1 MSSMIVGPTLDHH
14 DDDTV
19 VDLFLRQAA
28 ERPDAPAVS
37 HLGRTLS
44 YRDLDALSARLAR
57 RMLDAGVGPGDLTPF
72 VLSTGLE
79 IPIAMLATMRIG
91 APFVPMDAC
100 WPAARLDQVLNAMR
114 PKLALVRAGTEQ
126 PLPTA
131 VLDIDLTGP
140 DDNGRPAGID
150 RLPGLDDL
158 IYGFYTSG
166 STGTPKCALNIHR
179 GLRNRFAYMSQRF
192 GDTPDDVVLQNS
204 PHVFDSSVWQ
214 MLWPL
219 TKGAQVVIPD
229 RSGVVD
235 LQDVVA
241 TIERHAVT
249 MTDFVPSVFNVLVEL
264 LAAQPPM
271 VRQLRSMRHLLIGG
285 EEMLAGP
292 VQTFRRLLPQ
302 VRITNTYGPTEASIG
317 MVFHEVRDVDA
328 ERIPIGLPIANTC
341 LAILGADLRPVDR
354 GEVGDLW
361 IGGECIGAGYLDDPE
376 RTNLAFADNHLPEL
390 PTGRL
395 YRTGDRA
402 VIGADGLVGFRGRT
416 DDQVKVNGMRVEIGE
431 IEAVLRDC
439 PGLSDAR
446 AAVYADPAGRNC
458 LAGFV
463 TGRDPIEPASVL
475 DHARRAL
482 PAGLVPSRIIQVETM
497 PLNQNGKLD
506 RNQLAALAAEYHHTA
521 AGEGGDPVAAAVQAA
536 WNRLVPGGPEGDF
549 FAAGGDSLT
558 AVRLTLQINEALG
571 TSLTV
576 QDLVAAPTV
585 AALTERIAA
594 GPAAGEDPEEELPA
608 AVADTLFVDTVLADD
623 VRPVGEPVTT
633 CDHVFLTGATG
644 FIGTHLLHGL
654 LRHTDGVVH
663 CLVRAEDAASAL
675 DRIHD
680 SLLFYHLDATEL
692 DRVVPVVGDLG
703 LPRFGLGDDEWDR
716 LASTIDVVV
725 HNGAMVNLVL
735 GYQSHRAA
743 NVLGT
748 AEVLRLAVSKRHKPL
763 HHISSLSMLE
773 ATPGRTESAPTQLPP
788 ATNGYSLSKWAAE
801 RLVEEAAGRG
811 LAVAVYRLGEV
822 MPHSVTGVPSPKSL
836 PDLIVRWNV
845 RLGLAFRSSIA
856 LDYTPIDQVT
866 TLVTAGVRT
875 GARGWFHLAQAEP
888 IRLDDLLSEFAAEFD
903 LEPVSY
909 RDFWLRLR
917 EQALSDRL
925 DDDLAGLLAMLPAA
939 GPDVPDQLLEES
951 LTDLFGAAGTG
962 CSRSR
967 SLSLLAEAGIRPAG
981 ADAGVLRR
989 YTAHYRRV
997 RRAARHAEYAVG

>member
-1 MSSMIVGPTLDHH
+1 MSSMIVGPTLEHH
-14 DDDTV
+14 DAHTV
-19 VDLFLRQAA
+19 VDLFLRQVAQ
-28 ERPDAPAVS
+28 RPDAPAVS

-44 YRDLDALSARLAR
+44 YHELDVLSAGLAARL
-57 RMLDAGVGPGDLTPF
+57 LDAGVEPGDLTPF

-79 IPIAMLATMRIG
+79 IPVAMLATMRVR
-91 APFVPMDAC
+91 AAFVPMDAC
-100 WPAARLDQVLNAMR
+100 WPAARLDQVLTAMS
-114 PKLALVRAGTEQ
+114 PKVALVRAGAGKS
-126 PLPTA
+126 LPGA
-131 VLDIDLTGP
+131 VLEIDLTAPAGA
-140 DDNGRPAGID
+140 DRPAAVD

-166 STGTPKCALNIHR
+166 STGMPKCALNLHR
-179 GLRNRFAYMSQRF
+179 GVRNRFAYMSHRF
-192 GDTPDDVVLQNS
+192 GATPDDVVLQNS

-235 LQDVVA
+235 LQDVVS
-241 TIERHAVT
+241 TIERHGVT

-264 LAAQPPM
+264 LVAQPPM

-285 EEMLAGP
+285 EEMLADP
-292 VQTFRRLLPQ
+292 VQTFRRLLPH

-317 MVFHEVRDVDA
+317 MVFHEVRDVDV

-341 LAILGADLRPVDR
+341 LAILGADLQPVER

-376 RTNLAFADNHLPEL
+376 RTNLAFADNHLPGL

-402 VIGADGLVGFRGRT
+402 VVGADGLVGFRGRT

-431 IEAVLRDC
+431 IEAALRGC
-439 PGLSDAR
+439 PGLTDAR
-446 AAVYADPAGRNC
+446 AAVYVDPAGRNC

-463 TGRDPIEPASVL
+463 TGRNPIEAATVL
-475 DHARRAL
+475 DHARRSL
-482 PAGLVPSRIIQVETM
+482 PAGLVPSRIIQIEAM

-506 RNQLAALAAEYHHTA
+506 RNQLAGLAADYHHTA
-521 AGEGGDPVAAAVQAA
+521 TADVSDPIAIAVQTA
-536 WNRLVPGGPEGDF
+536 WNRFVPGGPDGDF

-558 AVRLTLQINEALG
+558 AVRLTLQINERLG

-576 QDLVAAPTV
+576 QDLVAAPTI
-585 AALTERIAA
+585 AALTERISS
-594 GPAAGEDPEEELPA
+594 GPVAGEDPEADLLT
-608 AVADTLFVDTVLADD
+608 AVADAVLSGD
-623 VRPVGEPVTT
+623 VRPAGEPVTT
-633 CDHVFLTGATG
+633 CEQIFLTGATG

-654 LRHTDGVVH
+654 LRHTDGIVH
-663 CLVRAEDAASAL
+663 CLVRADDASTAL

-680 SLLFYHLDATEL
+680 SLLFYHLDATDL
-692 DRVVPVVGDLG
+692 DRVVPVVGDLS
-703 LPRFGLGDDEWDR
+703 LPRFGLGQEEWDR
-716 LASTIDVVV
+716 LASVVDVVV

-735 GYQSHRAA
+735 GYRSHRAA

-748 AEVLRLAVSKRHKPL
+748 AEVLRLATTGRHKAL

-773 ATPGRTESAPTQLPP
+773 ATPGRPESAPTPLPP

-801 RLVEEAAGRG
+801 RLVEQAADRG
-811 LAVAVYRLGEV
+811 LAVAAYRLGEV

-845 RLGLAFRSSIA
+845 RLGLAFRSPIV

-866 TLVTAGVRT
+866 TLVTTGVRT

-888 IRLDDLLSEFAAEFD
+888 IRLDDLLAEFAVEFG
-903 LEPVSY
+903 LESVPY
-909 RDFWLRLR
+909 RDFWLRLQD
-917 EQALSDRL
+917 QALSDGL
-925 DDDLAGLLAMLPAA
+925 DDDMAALLAMLPAA
-939 GPDVPDQLLEES
+939 RPDVPDQVLDES
-951 LTDLFGAAGTG
+951 LKDLFGEAGAG

-967 SLSLLAEAGIRPAG
+967 SLSLLTEAGVRLAA

-997 RRAARHAEYAVG
+997 RRAALRSEHAVG